1 MLCIQ
6 HYITLK
12 TYDPLFSLHC
22 VFYFTL
28 LYFIYL
34 YLLILRL
41 TLVTNQS
48 LLAQMVKNQL
58 VMQKTCFQ
66 SLGWEDP
73 LEKETCTHSSILSWK
88 IP

>member
-48 LLAQMVKNQL
+48 LVAQTVKNLPSIWETQ
-58 VMQKTCFQ
+58 VQF
-66 SLGWEDP
+66 LGWKEP
-73 LEKETCTHSSILSWK
+73 LEKGKATHSCIFA
-88 IP
+88 